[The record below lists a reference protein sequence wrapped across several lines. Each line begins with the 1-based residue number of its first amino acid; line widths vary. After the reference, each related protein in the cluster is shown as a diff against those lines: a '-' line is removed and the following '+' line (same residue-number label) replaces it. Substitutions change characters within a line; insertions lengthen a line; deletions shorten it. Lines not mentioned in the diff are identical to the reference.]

1 MKLDRVVLASGNP
14 GKLRE
19 FEALLGPLGIAVV
32 TQASLGIPEADE
44 PHCTFL
50 ENALEKARHACRVSG
65 LPALADDSGIC
76 VSALGGAPGVLSAR
90 YASLAGEPKSDA
102 ANNARL
108 LRELAGA
115 TDRSACYYCALVLL
129 RSEIDP
135 QPVVAEGVW
144 QGEIVDV
151 PRGTGGFGYDPHFLL
166 PELGLTA
173 AELSVERK
181 NLLSHRGIAM
191 RALVQRLTDLR
202 LV

>member
-19 FEALLGPLGIAVV
+19 FEALLGPLGIEVI

-50 ENALEKARHACRVSG
+50 ENALAKARHACRASG

-76 VSALGGAPGVLSAR
+76 VPALGGAPGVLSAR
-90 YASLAGEPKSDA
+90 YAALVGEPKSDA

-115 TDRSACYYCALVLL
+115 TDRSASYYCALVLL
-129 RSEIDP
+129 RSESDP

-151 PRGTGGFGYDPHFLL
+151 PRGAGGFGYDPHFLL

-173 AELSVERK
+173 AELPVERK

-191 RALVQRLTDLR
+191 RALVQRLSDLR